1 MNLTISLITMF
12 IISFLIQYYIMS
24 FIMVYRLEDI
34 KNSVGKIY
42 ISIIMGLLMCLFETL
57 MYDIHNSMFN
67 LYYYCFFIGILFI
80 TFILYKKQ
88 VVIND
93 NNYLNEMIEHHSMAI
108 LTSNEIISKTKS
120 PDVKKLV
127 EDIIKN
133 QTKEI
138 DNMREILKK

>member
-1 MNLTISLITMF
+1 
-12 IISFLIQYYIMS
+12 
-24 FIMVYRLEDI
+24 
-34 KNSVGKIY
+34 
-42 ISIIMGLLMCLFETL
+42 
-57 MYDIHNSMFN
+57 
-67 LYYYCFFIGILFI
+67 
-80 TFILYKKQ
+80 
-88 VVIND
+88 
-93 NNYLNEMIEHHSMAI
+93 MIEHHSMAI